1 MSMIS
6 RLSVILIGSTE
17 SSTLN
22 ILVDLKEEFIVAKAK
37 KELPKR
43 SEIPEERTWKLE
55 YIFET
60 DELGEEA
67 LEQLKKDI
75 PDITEYKGKLHESSE
90 TLDNV
95 LKLQDDI
102 SERLGKLYTYA
113 NMLYDQA

>member
-1 MSMIS
+1 NDKVKFKNFKQNMSMIS

-22 ILVDLKEEFIVAKAK
+22 ILVDLKEEFIVAKAT

-55 YIFET
+55 DIFET
-60 DELGEEA
+60 DDLWEEE

-75 PDITEYKGKLHESSE
+75 PEITEYKGKLHESSE
-90 TLDNV
+90 TLYNV
-95 LKLQDDI
+95 LKLQDGI
-102 SERLGKLYTYA
+102 SER
-113 NMLYDQA
+113 